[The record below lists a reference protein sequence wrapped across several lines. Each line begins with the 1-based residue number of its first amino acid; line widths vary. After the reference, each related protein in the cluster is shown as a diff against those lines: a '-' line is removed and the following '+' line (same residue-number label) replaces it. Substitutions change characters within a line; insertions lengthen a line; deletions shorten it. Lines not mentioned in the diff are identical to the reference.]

1 MTMGKKFH
9 YAWLILAGCCILQGA
24 SLGLINNCAGVFYS
38 PVCEELGFEMGGF
51 AFYRT
56 LFAISSALALPFVAK
71 SFREMDVRIV
81 ISVAAVVFG
90 GCNVAMG
97 TFHKLWQWY
106 AAGLIQGTASS
117 FLCMLPAP
125 ILLGN
130 WFHKKTGTAVGISA
144 AFSGLIGM
152 FGSSGLGISIPA
164 FGWRAS
170 YMITGIISMAL
181 ILPVSIFILRYG
193 PEDKNMKPYG
203 AEKEAPGKNHSENG
217 RGSREAMGLFT
228 FLKQPVFYMALI
240 AYACC
245 IASSYMNM
253 FLTSSGLASG
263 LPMALAAMMTTL
275 ALFGNMFSKLFLG
288 KASDTYGVIKTF
300 VCSAV
305 IAMGGHFLLLTGV
318 TESVMAGALLFG
330 ITFPLSS
337 VMMPLFCRLFWKGET
352 YGAAYSYVSMFGTLL
367 ASPFNTL
374 FGRFYDMTGSY
385 HLTIIVSAGLVFL
398 ALLLA
403 GAGKTQVS
411 SQSLPAE

>member
-90 GCNVAMG
+90 GCNVVMG

-130 WFHKKTGTAVGISA
+130 WFQKKTGTAVGISA

-300 VCSAV
+300 VCSAI
-305 IAMGGHFLLLTGV
+305 IAMGGHFLLLTGM